1 VPRAAKPKPARSA
14 RAGRKEA
21 ILAAAADLF
30 SNQGYAG
37 TGIDEIGEAA
47 GITGPGVYRHFDG
60 KSAVL
65 NEVIT
70 RLITDLLAG
79 VGDVVATADDPEAT
93 LGGLVDNLV
102 RSVLADRQAWG
113 VFTREQRHL
122 EPSSRSKVN
131 RAHRLHVE
139 EWVHALVQLRPE
151 LDEAE
156 ARTVVHGAF
165 GIVASIIHRH
175 RPGVSD
181 AALAAALHDG
191 AMTVLLRTPAP
202 R

>member
-1 VPRAAKPKPARSA
+1 MSAKSVNP

-30 SNQGYAG
+30 SNQGYSA

-47 GITGPGVYRHFDG
+47 GITGPGVYRHFGG

-65 NEVIT
+65 DEVIT
-70 RLITDLLAG
+70 RRITELING
-79 VGDVVATADDPEAT
+79 VAEVVAAADGPEEV
-93 LGGLVDNLV
+93 LSGLVDNLV
-102 RSVLADRQAWG
+102 GAVLGDRASWA

-122 EPSSRSKVN
+122 EPASRSKVN
-131 RAHRLHVE
+131 RAHRLHLE

-151 LDEAE
+151 LSEPE

-165 GIVASIIHRH
+165 GIAGSITHRH
-175 RPGVSD
+175 GAPVSD
-181 AALAAALHDG
+181 EALAATLHDA
-191 AMTVLLRTPAP
+191 AMNVLLRTPAP
-202 R
+202 AR